1 MKKGLIVF
9 AIILIL
15 AGGALFWG
23 VLASVGYD
31 YTKLSTAKAETNT
44 YTAEGSFDK
53 IIIDTKTTDVNFAL
67 SEDGTFSVVCTE
79 AEKMKHT
86 VTIENGVLRIVGED
100 NRKWFEHINFFLK
113 NLTMTVYLPATEYE
127 SLLVKVSTGDVN
139 VPAAFTF
146 GTVGIAAGTGNVECY
161 ASATGMLSI
170 SASTGNIKVESA
182 HAAKA
187 ELLNSTGN
195 VKANSFVCDGD
206 MEVRTSTG
214 NVSLTEVTC
223 QNLNGK
229 ASTGNIVLKNV
240 IAAENFTLRAS
251 TGNIKFDRCDAAEI
265 KAKTS
270 TGNITGTLLTPKM
283 FVAGTGTGRVS
294 VPATVSDQKCEL
306 TASTGDIRISI
317 AE

>member
-44 YTAEGSFDK
+44 YTTEGSFDK

-139 VPAAFTF
+139 IPKTFTF
-146 GTVGIAAGTGNVECY
+146 GSIAVSDKTGNVSCY
-161 ASATGMLSI
+161 ASTTERLVI
-170 SASTGNIKVESA
+170 STSTGNIKVENA
-182 HAAKA
+182 HATTA
-187 ELLNSTGN
+187 ELLASTGN
-195 VKANSFVCDGD
+195 VKAESFVCDD
-206 MEVRTSTG
+206 NMEARTSTG
-214 NVSLTEVTC
+214 NIYLTDVTC
-223 QNLNGK
+223 KNLNAK
-229 ASTGNIVLKNV
+229 TSTGNIVLKNV
-240 IAAENFTLRAS
+240 IAAEKFTLKAS
-251 TGNIKFDRCDAAEI
+251 TGNIKFDRCDATEI
-265 KAKTS
+265 EAKTS